1 MKNALKHAGTPPCPA
16 LDCLIYAGCGAETLE
31 KYRALEGSGDRAGQ
45 LRLLA
50 EQRRALLE
58 RVHADEKRI
67 EYLDY
72 LTYRLEHTEG

>member
-1 MKNALKHAGTPPCPA
+1 MKSGQNSACTQPCSALE
-16 LDCLIYAGCGAETLE
+16 CLMDAGCAAETLD
-31 KYRALEGSGDRAGQ
+31 KYLALEGRGDHAGQ

>member
-1 MKNALKHAGTPPCPA
+1 MKNALKRTGTPPCPA
-16 LDCLIYAGCGAETLE
+16 LDCLIYAGCGAETLD
-31 KYRALEGSGDRAGQ
+31 KYRALECSGDRLGQ

-50 EQRRALLE
+50 EQRRALLD

-72 LTYRLEHTEG
+72 LTYQLEHTEG